1 MRRITK
7 ALIAVGIAGAA
18 VWYGLSGTAVDSPA
32 AMIRAITSKKASNLP
47 DTPEEWKGRIDY
59 VDLDGRLAAM
69 ALRPEMAG
77 LAVAIVE
84 NGELRFVGTYGVLDR
99 TDGSPVTPASIFRW
113 ASVSKT
119 VTGALAA
126 NLASEAAI
134 DLEQP
139 VSTWKSS
146 LRLPGGAETRLTIAQ
161 LLAQQTGLTKNAY
174 DEKLEEGE
182 NPADLRARLFAAPL
196 QCLPGTCHT
205 YQNIAFDDASEI
217 LAQAAKRPFADA
229 VSERLFLPLGMTSA
243 TYGMAGLTGAKQWA
257 RPHNGAQVRN
267 LRDAYWR
274 VPAAAGVNSNI
285 VDFARWMQAM
295 MGQQA
300 KVLPESTLRITHMPR
315 VATQNLY
322 GGALRQA
329 NSDASYGL
337 GWRNFTYDG
346 HRLAGHSGAVDGY
359 RATMIFE
366 PATRTGA
373 VVMWNSN
380 WGRPFRI
387 PFAVMDSYYG
397 KADSQWL
404 DFSDLPPLA
413 STPDAEQ

>member
-1 MRRITK
+1 MRRITTV
-7 ALIAVGIAGAA
+7 LIAAGVLGAA
-18 VWYGLSGTAVDSPA
+18 AWFGLSGTQVDSPA
-32 AMIRAITSKKASNLP
+32 SMIRAISGQKTSDIP
-47 DTPEEWKGRIDY
+47 DTPDEWKGRIDY
-59 VDLDGRLAAM
+59 VDLDGRFSEM
-69 ALRPEMAG
+69 ASRPEMAG

-99 TDGSPVTPASIFRW
+99 TDGSPVTPFSIFRW

-119 VTGALAA
+119 VPGALAA
-126 NLASEAAI
+126 TLASDAAI
-134 DLEQP
+134 DLEEP
-139 VSTWKSS
+139 LSSWNSS
-146 LRLPGGAETRLTIAQ
+146 LRLPGGAETQITLAQ
-161 LLAQQTGLTKNAY
+161 LLSQQTGLTKNAY

-182 NPADLRARLFAAPL
+182 NPADLRARLVSAPL

-217 LAQAAKRPFADA
+217 LAQAADRPFAAA

-243 TYGMAGLTGAKQWA
+243 TYGMAGLTGAEQWA
-257 RPHNGAQVRN
+257 RPHNGPQVRT
-267 LRDAYWR
+267 LREAYWR

-295 MGQQA
+295 MGEQI

-315 VATQNLY
+315 VATQSLY
-322 GGALRQA
+322 GGELRRA

-366 PATRTGA
+366 PSTRTGV

-397 KADSQWL
+397 KSDSQWM

-413 STPDAEQ
+413 SAPDAEQ

>member
-1 MRRITK
+1 MRRITTV
-7 ALIAVGIAGAA
+7 LIAAGVLGAA
-18 VWYGLSGTAVDSPA
+18 AWFGLSGAQVDSPA
-32 AMIRAITSKKASNLP
+32 AMIRAISGKKTTDIP
-47 DTPEEWKGRIDY
+47 DTPDEWKGRIDY
-59 VDLDGRLAAM
+59 VDLDGRFSEM
-69 ALRPEMAG
+69 ASRPEMAG

-126 NLASEAAI
+126 TLASEAAV
-134 DLEQP
+134 DLEEP
-139 VSTWKSS
+139 LSSWNSS
-146 LRLPGGAETRLTIAQ
+146 LRLPGGAETQITLAQ
-161 LLAQQTGLTKNAY
+161 LLSQQTGLTKNAY

-182 NPADLRARLFAAPL
+182 NPADLRTRLVSAPL

-217 LAQAAKRPFADA
+217 LAQAADRPFAAA

-257 RPHNGAQVRN
+257 RPHNGPQVRT
-267 LRDAYWR
+267 LREAYWR

-295 MGQQA
+295 MGEQT
-300 KVLPESTLRITHMPR
+300 KILPESTLRITHMPR
-315 VATQNLY
+315 VATQSLY
-322 GGALRQA
+322 GGELRRA

-366 PATRTGA
+366 PSTRTGV

-397 KADSQWL
+397 KSDSQWM
-404 DFSDLPPLA
+404 DFSDLLPLA
-413 STPDAEQ
+413 SAPDAAQ

>member
-1 MRRITK
+1 MRRITTV
-7 ALIAVGIAGAA
+7 LIAAGVLGAA
-18 VWYGLSGTAVDSPA
+18 AWFGLSGTQVDSPA
-32 AMIRAITSKKASNLP
+32 SMIRAISGKKTSDIP
-47 DTPEEWKGRIDY
+47 DTPDEWKGRIDY
-59 VDLDGRLAAM
+59 VDLDGRFSEM
-69 ALRPEMAG
+69 ASRPEMAG

-126 NLASEAAI
+126 TLASEAAV
-134 DLEQP
+134 DLEKP
-139 VSTWKSS
+139 ISSWNSS
-146 LRLPGGAETRLTIAQ
+146 LRLPGGAETQITLMQ
-161 LLAQQTGLTKNAY
+161 LLSQQTGLTKNAY

-182 NPADLRARLFAAPL
+182 NPADLRARLVSAPL
-196 QCLPGTCHT
+196 QCVPGTCHT

-217 LAQAAKRPFADA
+217 LAQAADRPFAAA

-257 RPHNGAQVRN
+257 RPHNGPQVRT
-267 LRDAYWR
+267 LREAYWR

-295 MGQQA
+295 MGEQI
-300 KVLPESTLRITHMPR
+300 KVLPESTLRITHTPR
-315 VATQNLY
+315 VATQSLY
-322 GGALRQA
+322 GGELRRA

-366 PATRTGA
+366 PSTRTGV

-387 PFAVMDSYYG
+387 PFAVMDKYYG
-397 KADSQWL
+397 KSDSQWM

-413 STPDAEQ
+413 SAPDAEQ